1 MISIKLTL
9 LPLTVSIISV
19 NSGIGSMGNLQF
31 YCLVPHDDV
40 SRQNEGLDVDDV
52 CVSALCP
59 HVQPFTLKG
68 KVAKR
73 DPREQETEKRETG
86 R

>member
-1 MISIKLTL
+1 
-9 LPLTVSIISV
+9 
-19 NSGIGSMGNLQF
+19 MGNLQF
-31 YCLVPHDDV
+31 YGLVPHDDV

-52 CVSALCP
+52 CVSTLCP

-73 DPREQETEKRETG
+73 DPGERETKG
-86 R
+86 GKRLSVRILTVTKGSLLHQWM